1 MLYQLLAV
9 QAVSSPG
16 KTGPQPGKQPERP
29 FCFMNQSLFINL
41 LDRPIAYHRIFA
53 KMAGSV
59 NAGVML
65 SQAFYW
71 SSRTKDPNGWFYKT
85 QAEWEEETCL
95 SRREQESAR
104 RNLKDL
110 GCWEEKLIG
119 IPAQLYYR
127 LNLSALESKLT
138 YTAKINSLSMSESA
152 ILECTKAPNL
162 ECGFSQTTICTESTS
177 ENTPLQII
185 NAEEVLRLYSPMPIP
200 KRRGRPPLPAD
211 PRFQPFI
218 RAYSDGYIKTFGEKY
233 YFQPKDAKQL
243 QGFLRI
249 CDKDI
254 QELIHIVSWCWERS
268 KEKFCPAFV
277 RASTIFDFCQNWPKI
292 IVEAQKQ

>member
-1 MLYQLLAV
+1 
-9 QAVSSPG
+9 
-16 KTGPQPGKQPERP
+16 
-29 FCFMNQSLFINL
+29 
-41 LDRPIAYHRIFA
+41 
-53 KMAGSV
+53 MAGSV

-95 SRREQESAR
+95 SRREQETAR
-104 RNLKDL
+104 RLMRD
-110 GCWEEKLIG
+110 GGYWEEKLIG

-138 YTAKINSLSMSESA
+138 YTAKINSLSMSQNAIQESR
-152 ILECTKAPNL
+152 IEPFLEVAPR
-162 ECGFSQTTICTESTS
+162 QTTICTESTS
-177 ENTPLQII
+177 EITLPAI
-185 NAEEVLRLYSPMPIP
+185 NAGGVLRLDSSMPTP

-218 RAYSDGYIKTFGEKY
+218 TAYSDGYLKTFGEKY

-243 QGFLRI
+243 QGFLRS
-249 CDKDI
+249 CDKDLS
-254 QELIHIVSWCWERS
+254 ELIQIVSWCWERS
-268 KEKFCPAFV
+268 KEKYCPAFV
-277 RASTIFDFCQNWPKI
+277 RAATIFDFCQNWPKI
-292 IVEAQKQ
+292 IVEAQKEQ